1 MDVATKGPSAK
12 WTFTF
17 PLGFDIF
24 LMLTFQMRLSTLS
37 CTEIATKQCKYPWS
51 LMGYIDIIRIN
62 LMAFFK
68 DEVKLDLRWYT
79 T

>member
-37 CTEIATKQCKYPWS
+37 CTEIATK
-51 LMGYIDIIRIN
+51 
-62 LMAFFK
+62 
-68 DEVKLDLRWYT
+68 
-79 T
+79 